1 MRDPVREALYGSLRQ
16 RDHSPQRVIPSRE
29 LRRIKISGGLVARA
43 PNTPGMRGDAHVASV
58 SRMKSLFDAPR
69 LGIRAEET
77 IAAWSWDFNF
87 KEK

>member
-1 MRDPVREALYGSLRQ
+1 
-16 RDHSPQRVIPSRE
+16 
-29 LRRIKISGGLVARA
+29 
-43 PNTPGMRGDAHVASV
+43 MRGDAHVASV